1 MVPRGYNLSE
11 VDSAIAVAGTLLGA
25 AVTYYFEERRF
36 SKQKRLEISL
46 QPLEERR
53 TALKDVHL
61 AMVNCFW
68 GLARNFGGTTEERF
82 LQSVVSPLEQLEI
95 TIARNQIWLSNAQSK
110 ILAALG
116 KFRLT
121 AFAIRFKMQ
130 ETGIP
135 EQSRPPRGFMD
146 VPWQDFEN
154 SYKDAVLAIAEALGV
169 SIMEKGL
176 KDLIGPPPAGLET

>member
-1 MVPRGYNLSE
+1 MSE
-11 VDSAIAVAGTLLGA
+11 IDSAIAVGGTLLGA
-25 AVTYYFEERRF
+25 VVAYYFEERRF

-53 TALKDVHL
+53 VALKEVYL
-61 AMVNCFW
+61 ALVNCFW
-68 GLARNFGGTTEERF
+68 ALARNFGGTTEEKF
-82 LQSVVSPLEQLEI
+82 VQNVVPPLEQLEI
-95 TIARNQIWLSNAQSK
+95 TIARNQIWLSSAQPR

-121 AFAIRFKMQ
+121 AFAIRFGMQ
-130 ETGIP
+130 ESGVP
-135 EQSRPPRGFMD
+135 EQSRPPPGFMD
-146 VPWQDFEN
+146 VPWLDFEN

-176 KDLIGPPPAGLET
+176 EELIGQPPPRVET